1 MIQNIGLPSL
11 ILILLLFIGL
21 PIWLITRSSK
31 RKSKESKERIR
42 IAEALE
48 EIAKSKK

>member
-1 MIQNIGLPSL
+1 MIGNIGVPGL
-11 ILILLLFIGL
+11 ILILLVVGL

-31 RKSKESKERIR
+31 RKSKEQAR

-48 EIAKSKK
+48 EIAKSKNSQG